1 MNKNNSFRSS
11 NFQLFFVNLS
21 HILNVFIIHLK
32 ITPMLSTLKKYF
44 GYNSFRP
51 MQEDI
56 IRHILSNK
64 DCLVLMPTGGGKS
77 ICYQIP
83 ALMMPGTAIVV
94 SPLISLM
101 KDQVESLRANGIAA
115 AALNSNASE
124 AENHDIA
131 ERANKGEYKLLY
143 VSPEKLMSEI
153 QYGIFSNSHGTA
165 PTGSLKVS
173 MFAIDEA
180 HCISHWGHDFRPEY
194 TQLGWLKELFP
205 NVPVAAFT
213 ATADKITKEDIIQ
226 QLRLDKDETEEVK
239 IFISSFDRPNLSLD
253 VRRGYSAK
261 DKLRFLLSLIARHH
275 NESGIIYCMSRKTTE
290 MVAEKLQE
298 KGIRAKAYHAGLS
311 AKERDDVQEAFI
323 KDEIDVVCA
332 TVAFGMG
339 IDKSNVRFVVHYNLP
354 KSIESYY
361 QEIGRG
367 GRDGLPCETIL
378 FYQVGD
384 LITLRKFA
392 EDSGQQNINNEKLDR
407 MQEYAESQVCRRR
420 ILLNYF
426 GETMDHNCENCDVC
440 KNPPQRFDGTILVQK
455 ALSAIMRT
463 QQQVGFKLLIDIL
476 RGASNQEVYQK
487 GYHLIKTYGCGRD
500 VIFKDWQDYLLQM
513 LHLGYIEIDYKD
525 NSHIKITS
533 QGEDVL
539 YKRKQALLATINRED
554 FTVKGRK
561 QKELQ
566 QLHFEEQ
573 QTEKTEDK
581 TLFENLR
588 QLRLKIAS
596 ERSVPPYV
604 IFSDKTLHQL
614 AIVQPITYI
623 AFGSIS
629 GVGTHKLESLGT
641 IFVKAIREYKGLS
654 TNESEEWNNRNINK
668 DIEIKDSV
676 TTPKA
681 KKSVRDFVT
690 FNGTEYHIGS
700 ELMGCIKWRTT
711 IEYVGKDVYY
721 NLWKENRYPMT
732 RYISEDVQCRDMVV
746 KHFAE
751 IISAVYNVEVSP
763 DYQTVIIPVR
773 TEYDENGK
781 PVHSLDGVSFE
792 EALDKYRE
800 FVEQNGH
807 LPFATSGEYECSL
820 RRWQQEI
827 NHDIRPLTHTQ
838 YKEFEEL
845 MASYADVPRTRV
857 IWEKKKEQEKE
868 NMSYIEQQRLK
879 HSKAYAQWTKEE
891 DQKLIELY
899 SKGETIEELC
909 KIFARNKGA
918 IKSRIKKLSQ

>member
-1 MNKNNSFRSS
+1 
-11 NFQLFFVNLS
+11 
-21 HILNVFIIHLK
+21 
-32 ITPMLSTLKKYF
+32 MLSTLKRYF

-51 MQEDI
+51 LQENI

-131 ERANKGEYKLLY
+131 ERAYRGEYKLLY
-143 VSPEKLMSEI
+143 VSPEKLLSEI
-153 QYGIFSNSHGTA
+153 QYGILSNSCGIA

-180 HCISHWGHDFRPEY
+180 HCISQWGHDFRPEY
-194 TQLGWLKELFP
+194 TQLGRLKELFP

-226 QLRLDKDETEEVK
+226 QLRLDKDETGKVK

-261 DKLRFLLSLIARHH
+261 DKLRFLFSLIARHH

-290 MVAEKLQE
+290 RVAEKLQE
-298 KGIRAKAYHAGLS
+298 NGIRAKAYHAGLS

-323 KDEIDVVCA
+323 NDEIDVVCA

-392 EDSGQQNINNEKLDR
+392 EESGQQDINNEKLDR

-426 GETMDHNCENCDVC
+426 SETMDHDCYNCDVC
-440 KNPPQRFDGTILVQK
+440 KNPPHRFDGTILVQK

-500 VIFKDWQDYLLQM
+500 VQFKDWQDYLLQM

-539 YKRKQALLATINRED
+539 YKRKQAQLAIINRED

-561 QKELQ
+561 QKERQ
-566 QLHFEEQ
+566 QLHFEEL
-573 QTEKTEDK
+573 QTEMAEDK

-588 QLRLKIAS
+588 LLRLKNAS
-596 ERSVPPYV
+596 ERGVPPYV

-654 TNESEEWNNRNINK
+654 TNETEEWNDKNINK

-676 TTPKA
+676 TTPKV

-700 ELMGCIKWRTT
+700 ELMGCIKWHTT
-711 IEYVGKDVYY
+711 IKNVGKDVYY
-721 NLWKENRYPMT
+721 TLWQENRYPMT

-746 KHFAE
+746 KRFAE
-751 IISAVYNVEVSP
+751 IISAVYNVVVSS
-763 DYQTVIIPVR
+763 DYQTVTIPVR
-773 TEYDENGK
+773 TEYDKNGK
-781 PVHSLDGVSFE
+781 PVHSLEGVSFE
-792 EALDKYRE
+792 EALDKFKQ

-845 MASYADVPRTRV
+845 MASYADLPRTRV
-857 IWEKKKEQEKE
+857 LWEKKKEQEKE

-879 HSKAYAQWTKEE
+879 HSKAYVQWTE
-891 DQKLIELY
+891 DEDKKLIELHAIG
-899 SKGETIEELC
+899 KTIEELC
-909 KIFARNKGA
+909 KIFERNEGA

>member
-1 MNKNNSFRSS
+1 
-11 NFQLFFVNLS
+11 
-21 HILNVFIIHLK
+21 
-32 ITPMLSTLKKYF
+32 MLSTLKRYF

-51 MQEDI
+51 LQENI

-131 ERANKGEYKLLY
+131 ERAYRGEYKLLY
-143 VSPEKLMSEI
+143 VSPEKLLSEI
-153 QYGIFSNSHGTA
+153 QHGIFSNSHGTE

-180 HCISHWGHDFRPEY
+180 HCISQWGHDFRPEY
-194 TQLGWLKELFP
+194 TQLGKLKELFP
-205 NVPVAAFT
+205 NVSVAAFT

-226 QLRLDKDETEEVK
+226 QLRLDKDETGEVK

-261 DKLRFLLSLIARHH
+261 EKLRFLLSLIARHH

-298 KGIRAKAYHAGLS
+298 KGIRAKAYHARLS

-323 KDEIDVVCA
+323 NDEIDVVCA

-339 IDKSNVRFVVHYNLP
+339 IDKSNVRFVVHYNRP

-384 LITLRKFA
+384 LIMLRKFA
-392 EDSGQQNINNEKLDR
+392 EESGQQNINNEKLDR

-426 GETMDHNCENCDVC
+426 GETMDHDCDNCDVC
-440 KNPPQRFDGTILVQK
+440 KNPPKRFDGTILVQK

-463 QQQVGFKLLIDIL
+463 KQQVGFKLLIDIL

-500 VIFKDWQDYLLQM
+500 VQFKDWQDYLLQM

-539 YKRKQALLATINRED
+539 YKRKQAQLAIINRED

-561 QKELQ
+561 QKERQ
-566 QLHFEEQ
+566 QLHFEEL
-573 QTEKTEDK
+573 QTEMAEDK

-596 ERSVPPYV
+596 ERGIPPYV

-629 GVGTHKLESLGT
+629 GIGTHKLESLGT

-654 TNESEEWNNRNINK
+654 TKETEEWNDKNINK

-676 TTPKA
+676 TTSKA

-690 FNGTEYHIGS
+690 LNGTEYHIGS

-711 IEYVGKDVYY
+711 IGNVSKDVYY
-721 NLWKENRYPMT
+721 TLWQENRYPMT

-746 KHFAE
+746 KRFAE

-781 PVHSLDGVSFE
+781 PVHSLEGVSFE
-792 EALDKYRE
+792 EALDKFKQ

-845 MASYADVPRTRV
+845 MASYADLPRTRV
-857 IWEKKKEQEKE
+857 LWEKKKEQAFYDALTKPQAVKDFYENDQLVTMAKE
-868 NMSYIEQQRLK
+868 LTEALRSSKTIDWRQKESARAKMRSMVKRLLKKYKYPPEEQEAALETVIRQC
-879 HSKAYAQWTKEE
+879 
-891 DQKLIELY
+891 ELY
-899 SKGETIEELC
+899 ADSDD
-909 KIFARNKGA
+909 N
-918 IKSRIKKLSQ
+918 

>member
-1 MNKNNSFRSS
+1 
-11 NFQLFFVNLS
+11 
-21 HILNVFIIHLK
+21 
-32 ITPMLSTLKKYF
+32 MLSTLKRYF

-51 MQEDI
+51 LQENI

-131 ERANKGEYKLLY
+131 ERAYRGEYKLLY
-143 VSPEKLMSEI
+143 VSPEKLLSEI
-153 QYGIFSNSHGTA
+153 QYGILSNSCGTA
-165 PTGSLKVS
+165 PAGSLKVS

-180 HCISHWGHDFRPEY
+180 HCISQWGHDFRPEY
-194 TQLGWLKELFP
+194 TQLGRLKELFP

-226 QLRLDKDETEEVK
+226 QLRLDKDETGKVK

-261 DKLRFLLSLIARHH
+261 DKLRFLFSLIARHH

-290 MVAEKLQE
+290 RVAEKLQE
-298 KGIRAKAYHAGLS
+298 NGIRAKAYHAGLS

-323 KDEIDVVCA
+323 NDEIDVVCA

-392 EDSGQQNINNEKLDR
+392 EESGQQDINNEKLDR

-426 GETMDHNCENCDVC
+426 SETMDHDCYNCDVC
-440 KNPPQRFDGTILVQK
+440 KNPPHRFDGTILVQK

-500 VIFKDWQDYLLQM
+500 VQFKDWQDYLLQM

-539 YKRKQALLATINRED
+539 YKRKQAQLAIINRED

-561 QKELQ
+561 QKERQ
-566 QLHFEEQ
+566 QLHFEEL
-573 QTEKTEDK
+573 QTEMAEDK

-588 QLRLKIAS
+588 LLRLKIAS
-596 ERSVPPYV
+596 ERGVPPYV
-604 IFSDKTLHQL
+604 VFSDKTLHQL

-654 TNESEEWNNRNINK
+654 TNETEEWNDKNINK

-676 TTPKA
+676 TTPKV

-700 ELMGCIKWRTT
+700 ELMGCIKWHTT
-711 IEYVGKDVYY
+711 IKNVGKDVYY
-721 NLWKENRYPMT
+721 TLWQENRYPMT

-746 KHFAE
+746 KRFAE
-751 IISAVYNVEVSP
+751 IISAVYNVVVSS
-763 DYQTVIIPVR
+763 DYQTVTIPVR

-781 PVHSLDGVSFE
+781 PVHSLEGASFE
-792 EALDKYRE
+792 EALDKFKQ

-845 MASYADVPRTRV
+845 MASYADMPGTRV
-857 IWEKKKEQEKE
+857 LWEKKKEQEKE

-879 HSKAYAQWTKEE
+879 HSKAYVQWTE
-891 DQKLIELY
+891 DEDKKLIELHAIG
-899 SKGETIEELC
+899 KTIEELC
-909 KIFARNKGA
+909 KIFERNEGA

>member
-1 MNKNNSFRSS
+1 
-11 NFQLFFVNLS
+11 
-21 HILNVFIIHLK
+21 
-32 ITPMLSTLKKYF
+32 MLSTLKRYF
-44 GYNSFRP
+44 GYDSFRP
-51 MQEDI
+51 LQENI
-56 IRHILSNK
+56 IRHIISNK

-131 ERANKGEYKLLY
+131 ERAYRGEYKLLY
-143 VSPEKLMSEI
+143 VSPEKLLSEI
-153 QYGIFSNSHGTA
+153 QYGILSNSCGTA

-180 HCISHWGHDFRPEY
+180 HCISQWGHDFRPEY
-194 TQLGWLKELFP
+194 TQLGKLKELFP

-213 ATADKITKEDIIQ
+213 ATADKITKDDIIQ
-226 QLRLDKDETEEVK
+226 QLRLDKDETGEVK

-275 NESGIIYCMSRKTTE
+275 NESGIIYCMSRKASE

-323 KDEIDVVCA
+323 NDEIDVVCA

-367 GRDGLPCETIL
+367 GRDGLPCDTIL

-384 LITLRKFA
+384 LIMLRKFA
-392 EDSGQQNINNEKLDR
+392 EESGQQNINNEKLDR

-426 GETMDHNCENCDVC
+426 GETMDHDCDNCDVC
-440 KNPPQRFDGTILVQK
+440 KNPPRRFNGTILVQK

-463 QQQVGFKLLIDIL
+463 KQQVGFKLLIDIL

-533 QGEDVL
+533 QGEEVL
-539 YKRKQALLATINRED
+539 YKRKQAQLAIINRED

-561 QKELQ
+561 QKERQ
-566 QLHFEEQ
+566 QLQFEEQ
-573 QTEKTEDK
+573 QTEMAEDK

-588 QLRLKIAS
+588 QLCLKIAS
-596 ERSVPPYV
+596 ERGIPPCV

-629 GVGTHKLESLGT
+629 GIGTHKLESLGT

-654 TNESEEWNNRNINK
+654 TNETEEWNDKNINK

-676 TTPKA
+676 TTSKA

-690 FNGTEYHIGS
+690 LSGTEYHIGS

-711 IEYVGKDVYY
+711 IGNVSKDVYY
-721 NLWKENRYPMT
+721 TLWQENRYPMT

-746 KHFAE
+746 KRFAE

-781 PVHSLDGVSFE
+781 PVHSLEGVSFE
-792 EALDKYRE
+792 EAFNKFKQ

-845 MASYADVPRTRV
+845 MASYADLPRTRV
-857 IWEKKKEQEKE
+857 LWEKKKEQEKE

-879 HSKAYAQWTKEE
+879 HSKAYVQWTE
-891 DQKLIELY
+891 DEDKKLIELHAIG
-899 SKGETIEELC
+899 KTIEELC
-909 KIFARNKGA
+909 KIFERNEGA

>member
-1 MNKNNSFRSS
+1 
-11 NFQLFFVNLS
+11 
-21 HILNVFIIHLK
+21 
-32 ITPMLSTLKKYF
+32 MLSTLKRYF

-51 MQEDI
+51 LQENI

-131 ERANKGEYKLLY
+131 ERAYRGEYKLLY
-143 VSPEKLMSEI
+143 VSPEKLLSEI
-153 QYGIFSNSHGTA
+153 QYGILSNSCGIA

-180 HCISHWGHDFRPEY
+180 HCISQWGHDFRPEY
-194 TQLGWLKELFP
+194 TQLGRLKELFP

-226 QLRLDKDETEEVK
+226 QLRLDKDETGKVK

-261 DKLRFLLSLIARHH
+261 DKLRFLFSLIARHH

-290 MVAEKLQE
+290 RVAEKLQE
-298 KGIRAKAYHAGLS
+298 NGIRAKAYHAGLS

-323 KDEIDVVCA
+323 NDEIDVVCA

-392 EDSGQQNINNEKLDR
+392 EESGQQDINNEKLDR

-426 GETMDHNCENCDVC
+426 SETMDHDCYNCDVC
-440 KNPPQRFDGTILVQK
+440 KNPPHRFDGTILVQK

-500 VIFKDWQDYLLQM
+500 VQFKDWQDYLLQM

-539 YKRKQALLATINRED
+539 YKRKQAQLAIINRED

-561 QKELQ
+561 QKERQ
-566 QLHFEEQ
+566 QLHFEELL
-573 QTEKTEDK
+573 TEMAEDK

-588 QLRLKIAS
+588 LLRLKIAS
-596 ERSVPPYV
+596 ERGVPPYV

-654 TNESEEWNNRNINK
+654 TNETEEWNDKNINK

-676 TTPKA
+676 TTPKV

-700 ELMGCIKWRTT
+700 ELMGCIKWHTT
-711 IEYVGKDVYY
+711 IKNVGKDVYY
-721 NLWKENRYPMT
+721 TLWQENRYPMT

-746 KHFAE
+746 KRFAE
-751 IISAVYNVEVSP
+751 IISAVYNVVVSS
-763 DYQTVIIPVR
+763 DYQTVTIPVR

-781 PVHSLDGVSFE
+781 PVHSLEGVSFE
-792 EALDKYRE
+792 EALDKFKQ

-845 MASYADVPRTRV
+845 MASYADLPRTRV
-857 IWEKKKEQEKE
+857 LWEKKKEQEKE

-879 HSKAYAQWTKEE
+879 HSKAYVQWTE
-891 DQKLIELY
+891 DEDKKLIELHAIG
-899 SKGETIEELC
+899 KTIEELC
-909 KIFARNKGA
+909 KIFERNEGA

>member
-1 MNKNNSFRSS
+1 MQS
-11 NFQLFFVNLS
+11 
-21 HILNVFIIHLK
+21 ILK
-32 ITPMLSTLKKYF
+32 RYF

-51 MQEDI
+51 LQENI

-83 ALMMPGTAIVV
+83 ALMMPGTAIVI

-131 ERANKGEYKLLY
+131 ERAYRGEYKLLY
-143 VSPEKLMSEI
+143 VSPEKLLSEI
-153 QYGIFSNSHGTA
+153 QCGILSNSHGTA
-165 PTGSLKVS
+165 PAGSLNVS

-180 HCISHWGHDFRPEY
+180 HCISQWGHDFRPEY
-194 TQLGWLKELFP
+194 TQLGRLKDLFP

-226 QLRLDKDETEEVK
+226 QLRLDKDETGEVK

-323 KDEIDVVCA
+323 NDGIDVVCA

-426 GETMDHNCENCDVC
+426 GETMDHDCDNCDVC
-440 KNPPQRFDGTILVQK
+440 KNPPRRFDGTILVQK

-463 QQQVGFKLLIDIL
+463 KQQVGFKLLIDIL

-539 YKRKQALLATINRED
+539 YKRKQAQLAFINRED

-561 QKELQ
+561 QKERQ
-566 QLHFEEQ
+566 QLYFEEQ
-573 QTEKTEDK
+573 QTGMTEDK

-588 QLRLKIAS
+588 QLRLKIAT
-596 ERSVPPYV
+596 ERGVPPYV
-604 IFSDKTLHQL
+604 IFSDKSLRQL

-641 IFVKAIREYKGLS
+641 MFVKAIREYKGLS
-654 TNESEEWNNRNINK
+654 TNESEEWNDTNIKK
-668 DIEIKDSV
+668 DIEIKEPV

-700 ELMGCIKWRTT
+700 ELMECIKWRTT
-711 IEYVGKDVYY
+711 IENVGKDVYY
-721 NLWKENRYPMT
+721 TLWQENRYPMT
-732 RYISEDVQCRDMVV
+732 RYISEDVQCRDLVV
-746 KHFAE
+746 RRFAE
-751 IISAVYNVEVSP
+751 IISAVYNVVVSP

-792 EALDKYRE
+792 EALDKFRQ

-807 LPFATSGEYECSL
+807 LPFAASGEYECSL

-827 NHDIRPLTHTQ
+827 NLDIRPLTHTQ

-845 MASYADVPRTRV
+845 MVSYSDLPKTRV
-857 IWEKKKEQEKE
+857 LWEKKKEQE

-879 HSKAYAQWTKEE
+879 HSKAYVQWTE
-891 DQKLIELY
+891 DEDKKLIELHAIG
-899 SKGETIEELC
+899 KTIEELC
-909 KIFARNKGA
+909 KIFERNEGA
-918 IKSRIKKLSQ
+918 IRSRIKKLSQ

>member
-1 MNKNNSFRSS
+1 
-11 NFQLFFVNLS
+11 
-21 HILNVFIIHLK
+21 
-32 ITPMLSTLKKYF
+32 MLSTLKRYF

-51 MQEDI
+51 LQENI

-64 DCLVLMPTGGGKS
+64 DSLVLMPTGGGKS

-131 ERANKGEYKLLY
+131 ERAYRGEYKLLY
-143 VSPEKLMSEI
+143 VSPEKLLSEI
-153 QYGIFSNSHGTA
+153 QYGILSNSCGTA
-165 PTGSLKVS
+165 PAGSLKVS

-180 HCISHWGHDFRPEY
+180 HCISQWGHDFRPEY
-194 TQLGWLKELFP
+194 TQLGRLKELFP

-226 QLRLDKDETEEVK
+226 QLRLDKDETGKVK
-239 IFISSFDRPNLSLD
+239 IFISSFDCPNLSLD

-261 DKLRFLLSLIARHH
+261 DKLRFLFSLIARHH

-290 MVAEKLQE
+290 RVAEKLQE
-298 KGIRAKAYHAGLS
+298 NGIRAKAYHAGLS

-323 KDEIDVVCA
+323 NDEIDVVCA

-392 EDSGQQNINNEKLDR
+392 EESGQQDINNEKLDR

-426 GETMDHNCENCDVC
+426 SETMDHDCYNCDVC
-440 KNPPQRFDGTILVQK
+440 KNPPHRFDGTILVQK

-500 VIFKDWQDYLLQM
+500 VQFKDWQDYLLQM

-539 YKRKQALLATINRED
+539 YKRKQAQLAIINRED

-561 QKELQ
+561 QKERQ
-566 QLHFEEQ
+566 QLHFEEL
-573 QTEKTEDK
+573 QTEMAEDK

-588 QLRLKIAS
+588 LLRLKIAS
-596 ERSVPPYV
+596 ERGVPPYV
-604 IFSDKTLHQL
+604 VFSDKTLHQL

-654 TNESEEWNNRNINK
+654 TNETEEWNDKNINK

-676 TTPKA
+676 TTPKV

-700 ELMGCIKWRTT
+700 ELMGCIKWHTT
-711 IEYVGKDVYY
+711 IKNVGKDVYY
-721 NLWKENRYPMT
+721 TLWQENRYPMT

-746 KHFAE
+746 KRFAE
-751 IISAVYNVEVSP
+751 IISAVYNVVVSS
-763 DYQTVIIPVR
+763 DYQTVTIPVR

-781 PVHSLDGVSFE
+781 PVHSLEGASFE
-792 EALDKYRE
+792 EALDKFKQ

-845 MASYADVPRTRV
+845 MASYADMPRTRV
-857 IWEKKKEQEKE
+857 LWEKKKEQEKE

-879 HSKAYAQWTKEE
+879 HSKAYVQWTE
-891 DQKLIELY
+891 DEDKKLIELHAIG
-899 SKGETIEELC
+899 KTIEELC
-909 KIFARNKGA
+909 KIFERNEGA

>member
-1 MNKNNSFRSS
+1 
-11 NFQLFFVNLS
+11 
-21 HILNVFIIHLK
+21 
-32 ITPMLSTLKKYF
+32 MLSILKRYF

-51 MQEDI
+51 LQENI

-83 ALMMPGTAIVV
+83 ALMMPGTAVV
-94 SPLISLM
+94 ISPLISLM

-131 ERANKGEYKLLY
+131 ERAYRGEYKLLY
-143 VSPEKLMSEI
+143 VSPEKLLSEI
-153 QYGIFSNSHGTA
+153 QYGIFSNSCGTE
-165 PTGSLKVS
+165 PGSSLKVS

-180 HCISHWGHDFRPEY
+180 HCISQWGHDFRPEY
-194 TQLGWLKELFP
+194 TQLGRLKDLFP

-226 QLRLDKDETEEVK
+226 QLRLDKDETGEVK

-332 TVAFGMG
+332 TIAFGMG

-426 GETMDHNCENCDVC
+426 GETMDHDCNNCDVC
-440 KNPPQRFDGTILVQK
+440 NNPPQRFDGTILVQK

-533 QGEDVL
+533 QGEEVL

-573 QTEKTEDK
+573 QTEKTEAK

-711 IEYVGKDVYY
+711 IENVGKDVYY
-721 NLWKENRYPMT
+721 TLWQENRYPMT
-732 RYISEDVQCRDMVV
+732 RYISEGVQCRDMVV
-746 KHFAE
+746 KRFAE

-792 EALDKYRE
+792 EALDKFRQ

-807 LPFATSGEYECSL
+807 LPFASSGEYECSL

-827 NHDIRPLTHTQ
+827 NLDIRPLTHTQ
-838 YKEFEEL
+838 YKAYEEL
-845 MASYADVPRTRV
+845 MSSYANLSKTRV
-857 IWEKKKEQEKE
+857 LWEKKKEQE

-879 HSKAYAQWTKEE
+879 HSKAYVQWTE
-891 DQKLIELY
+891 DEDKKLIELHAMG
-899 SKGETIEELC
+899 KTIEELC
-909 KIFARNKGA
+909 KIFERNEGS
-918 IKSRIKKLSQ
+918 IKSRIKKISQ

>member
-1 MNKNNSFRSS
+1 
-11 NFQLFFVNLS
+11 
-21 HILNVFIIHLK
+21 
-32 ITPMLSTLKKYF
+32 MLSILKRYF

-51 MQEDI
+51 LQENI

-83 ALMMPGTAIVV
+83 ALMMPGTAVV
-94 SPLISLM
+94 ISPLISLM

-131 ERANKGEYKLLY
+131 ERAYRGEYKLLY
-143 VSPEKLMSEI
+143 VSPEKLLSEI
-153 QYGIFSNSHGTA
+153 QYGIFSNSCGTE
-165 PTGSLKVS
+165 PGSSLKVS

-180 HCISHWGHDFRPEY
+180 HCISQWGHDFRPEY
-194 TQLGWLKELFP
+194 TQLGRLKDLFP

-226 QLRLDKDETEEVK
+226 QLRLDKDETGEVK

-311 AKERDDVQEAFI
+311 ANERDDVQEAFI
-323 KDEIDVVCA
+323 NDEINVVCA

-426 GETMDHNCENCDVC
+426 GETMDHDCNNCDVC
-440 KNPPQRFDGTILVQK
+440 NNPPQRFDGTILVQK

-533 QGEDVL
+533 QGEEVL

-573 QTEKTEDK
+573 QTEKTEAK

-711 IEYVGKDVYY
+711 IENVGKDVYY
-721 NLWKENRYPMT
+721 TLWQENRYPMT
-732 RYISEDVQCRDMVV
+732 RYISEGVQCRDMVV
-746 KHFAE
+746 KRFAE

-792 EALDKYRE
+792 EALDKFRQ

-807 LPFATSGEYECSL
+807 LPFASSGEYECSL

-827 NHDIRPLTHTQ
+827 NLDIRPLTHTQ
-838 YKEFEEL
+838 YKAYEEL
-845 MASYADVPRTRV
+845 MSSYANLSKTRV
-857 IWEKKKEQEKE
+857 LWEKKKEQE

-879 HSKAYAQWTKEE
+879 HSKAYVQWTE
-891 DQKLIELY
+891 DEDKKLIELHAMG
-899 SKGETIEELC
+899 KTIEELC
-909 KIFARNKGA
+909 KIFERNEGS
-918 IKSRIKKLSQ
+918 IKSRIKKISQ

>member
-1 MNKNNSFRSS
+1 
-11 NFQLFFVNLS
+11 
-21 HILNVFIIHLK
+21 
-32 ITPMLSTLKKYF
+32 MLSTLKRYF

-51 MQEDI
+51 LQENI

-64 DCLVLMPTGGGKS
+64 DSLVLMPTGGGKS

-131 ERANKGEYKLLY
+131 ERAYRGEYKLLY
-143 VSPEKLMSEI
+143 VSPEKLLSEI
-153 QYGIFSNSHGTA
+153 QYGILSNSCGTA
-165 PTGSLKVS
+165 PAGSLKVS

-180 HCISHWGHDFRPEY
+180 HCISQWGHDFRPEY
-194 TQLGWLKELFP
+194 TQLGRLKELFP

-226 QLRLDKDETEEVK
+226 QLRLDKDETGKVK

-261 DKLRFLLSLIARHH
+261 DKLRFLFSLIARHH

-290 MVAEKLQE
+290 RVAEKLQE
-298 KGIRAKAYHAGLS
+298 NGIRAKAYHAGLS

-323 KDEIDVVCA
+323 NDEIDVVCA

-392 EDSGQQNINNEKLDR
+392 EESGQQDINNEKLDR
-407 MQEYAESQVCRRR
+407 MQDYAESQVCRRR

-426 GETMDHNCENCDVC
+426 SETMDHDCYNCDVC
-440 KNPPQRFDGTILVQK
+440 KNPPHRFDGTILVQK

-500 VIFKDWQDYLLQM
+500 VQFKDWQDYLLQM

-539 YKRKQALLATINRED
+539 YKRKQAQLAIINRED

-561 QKELQ
+561 QKERQ
-566 QLHFEEQ
+566 QLHFEEL
-573 QTEKTEDK
+573 QTEMAEDK

-588 QLRLKIAS
+588 LLRLKIAS
-596 ERSVPPYV
+596 ERGVPPYV
-604 IFSDKTLHQL
+604 VFSDKTLHQL

-654 TNESEEWNNRNINK
+654 TNETEEWNDKNINK

-676 TTPKA
+676 TTPKV

-700 ELMGCIKWRTT
+700 ELMGCIKWHTT
-711 IEYVGKDVYY
+711 IKNVGKDVYY
-721 NLWKENRYPMT
+721 TLWQENRYPMT

-746 KHFAE
+746 KRFAE
-751 IISAVYNVEVSP
+751 IISAVYNVVVSS
-763 DYQTVIIPVR
+763 DYQTVTIPVR

-781 PVHSLDGVSFE
+781 PVHSLEGASFE
-792 EALDKYRE
+792 EALDKFKQ

-845 MASYADVPRTRV
+845 MASYADMPRTRV
-857 IWEKKKEQEKE
+857 LWEKKKEQEKE

-879 HSKAYAQWTKEE
+879 HSKAYVQWTE
-891 DQKLIELY
+891 DEDKKLIELHAIG
-899 SKGETIEELC
+899 KTIEELC
-909 KIFARNKGA
+909 KIFERNEGA

>member
-1 MNKNNSFRSS
+1 
-11 NFQLFFVNLS
+11 
-21 HILNVFIIHLK
+21 
-32 ITPMLSTLKKYF
+32 MLSTLKRYF

-51 MQEDI
+51 LQENI

-101 KDQVESLRANGIAA
+101 KDQVESLRANGISA

-124 AENHDIA
+124 DENHDIA
-131 ERANKGEYKLLY
+131 ERAYRGEYKLLY
-143 VSPEKLMSEI
+143 VSPEKLLSEI
-153 QYGIFSNSHGTA
+153 QHGIFSNSHGTE

-180 HCISHWGHDFRPEY
+180 HCISQWGHDFRPEY
-194 TQLGWLKELFP
+194 TQLGKLKELFP

-226 QLRLDKDETEEVK
+226 QLRLDKDETGEVK

-253 VRRGYSAK
+253 IRRGYSTK

-323 KDEIDVVCA
+323 NDEIDVVCA

-367 GRDGLPCETIL
+367 GRDGLPCETVL

-384 LITLRKFA
+384 LIMLRKFA
-392 EDSGQQNINNEKLDR
+392 EESGQQNINNEKLDR

-426 GETMDHNCENCDVC
+426 GETMDHDCDNCDIC
-440 KNPPQRFDGTILVQK
+440 KNPPRRFNGTTLVQK

-463 QQQVGFKLLIDIL
+463 KQQVGFKLLIDIL

-533 QGEDVL
+533 QGEEVL
-539 YKRKQALLATINRED
+539 YKRKQALLAIINRED

-561 QKELQ
+561 QKKERQ

-573 QTEKTEDK
+573 QTGMTEDK
-581 TLFENLR
+581 NLFENLR
-588 QLRLKIAS
+588 QLRLKIAT
-596 ERSVPPYV
+596 ERGVPPYV

-641 IFVKAIREYKGLS
+641 MFVKAIREYKELS
-654 TNESEEWNNRNINK
+654 TNESEEWNDTNIKK
-668 DIEIKDSV
+668 DIEIKEPV

-681 KKSVRDFVT
+681 KRSVRDFVT

-711 IEYVGKDVYY
+711 IENVGKDVYY
-721 NLWKENRYPMT
+721 TLWQENRYPMT
-732 RYISEDVQCRDMVV
+732 RYISEGVQCRDIVL
-746 KHFAE
+746 KRFAE
-751 IISAVYNVEVSP
+751 IISAVYNVVVSP

-792 EALDKYRE
+792 EALDKFRQ

-838 YKEFEEL
+838 YKEFEE
-845 MASYADVPRTRV
+845 
-857 IWEKKKEQEKE
+857 
-868 NMSYIEQQRLK
+868 
-879 HSKAYAQWTKEE
+879 EE
-891 DQKLIELY
+891 VLL
-899 SKGETIEELC
+899 TIEGVSSTSFTILEDDISQLTYVLKT
-909 KIFARNKGA
+909 KIQTIQFPT
-918 IKSRIKKLSQ
+918 IIL

>member
-1 MNKNNSFRSS
+1 
-11 NFQLFFVNLS
+11 
-21 HILNVFIIHLK
+21 
-32 ITPMLSTLKKYF
+32 MLSTLKRYF

-51 MQEDI
+51 LQENI

-131 ERANKGEYKLLY
+131 ERAYRGEYKLLY
-143 VSPEKLMSEI
+143 VSPEKLLSEI
-153 QYGIFSNSHGTA
+153 QYGILSNSCGIA

-180 HCISHWGHDFRPEY
+180 HCISQWGHDFRPEY
-194 TQLGWLKELFP
+194 TQLGRLKELFP

-226 QLRLDKDETEEVK
+226 QLRLDKDETGKVK

-261 DKLRFLLSLIARHH
+261 DKLRFLFSLIARHH

-290 MVAEKLQE
+290 RVAEKLQE
-298 KGIRAKAYHAGLS
+298 NGIRAKAYHAGLS

-323 KDEIDVVCA
+323 NDEIDVVCA

-392 EDSGQQNINNEKLDR
+392 EESGQQDINNEKLDR

-426 GETMDHNCENCDVC
+426 SETMDHDCYNCDVC
-440 KNPPQRFDGTILVQK
+440 KNPPHRFDGTILVQK

-500 VIFKDWQDYLLQM
+500 VQFKDWQDYLLQM

-539 YKRKQALLATINRED
+539 YKRKQAQLAIINRED

-561 QKELQ
+561 QKERQ
-566 QLHFEEQ
+566 QLHFEEL
-573 QTEKTEDK
+573 QTEMAEDK

-588 QLRLKIAS
+588 LLRLKIAS
-596 ERSVPPYV
+596 ERCVPPYV
-604 IFSDKTLHQL
+604 VFSDKTLHQL

-654 TNESEEWNNRNINK
+654 TNETEEWNDKNINK

-676 TTPKA
+676 TTPKV

-700 ELMGCIKWRTT
+700 ELMGCIKWHTT
-711 IEYVGKDVYY
+711 IKNVGKDVYY
-721 NLWKENRYPMT
+721 TLWQENRYPMT

-746 KHFAE
+746 KRFAE
-751 IISAVYNVEVSP
+751 IISAVYNVVVSS
-763 DYQTVIIPVR
+763 DYQTVTIPVR

-781 PVHSLDGVSFE
+781 PVHSLEGVSFE
-792 EALDKYRE
+792 EALDKFKQ

-845 MASYADVPRTRV
+845 MASYADLPRTRV
-857 IWEKKKEQEKE
+857 LWEKKKEQEKE

-879 HSKAYAQWTKEE
+879 HSKAYVQWTE
-891 DQKLIELY
+891 DEDKKLIELHAIG
-899 SKGETIEELC
+899 KTIEELC
-909 KIFARNKGA
+909 KIFERNEGA

>member
-1 MNKNNSFRSS
+1 
-11 NFQLFFVNLS
+11 
-21 HILNVFIIHLK
+21 
-32 ITPMLSTLKKYF
+32 MLSTLKRYF

-51 MQEDI
+51 LQENI
-56 IRHILSNK
+56 IHHILSNK

-131 ERANKGEYKLLY
+131 ERAYRGEYKLLY
-143 VSPEKLMSEI
+143 VSPEKLLSEI
-153 QYGIFSNSHGTA
+153 QHGIFSNSHGTE

-180 HCISHWGHDFRPEY
+180 HCISQWGHDFRPEY
-194 TQLGWLKELFP
+194 TQLGRLKELFP

-226 QLRLDKDETEEVK
+226 QLRLDKDETGEVN

-298 KGIRAKAYHAGLS
+298 KGIRAKANHAGLS

-323 KDEIDVVCA
+323 NDGIEVVCA

-392 EDSGQQNINNEKLDR
+392 EESGQQNINNEKLDR

-426 GETMDHNCENCDVC
+426 GETMDHDCDNCDVC
-440 KNPPQRFDGTILVQK
+440 KNPPRRFNGTILVQK

-463 QQQVGFKLLIDIL
+463 KQQVGFKLLIDIL

-533 QGEDVL
+533 QGEEVL
-539 YKRKQALLATINRED
+539 YKRKQTLLAIINRED

-561 QKELQ
+561 QKERQ
-566 QLHFEEQ
+566 QSQFEEQ
-573 QTEKTEDK
+573 QTEMAEDK

-596 ERSVPPYV
+596 ERSIPPYV

-629 GVGTHKLESLGT
+629 GIGTHKLESLGT

-654 TNESEEWNNRNINK
+654 TNETEEWNDKNINK

-681 KKSVRDFVT
+681 KKAVRDFVT

-711 IEYVGKDVYY
+711 IGNVSKDVYY
-721 NLWKENRYPMT
+721 TLWQENSYPMT

-746 KHFAE
+746 KRFAE

-781 PVHSLDGVSFE
+781 PVHSLEGVSFE
-792 EALDKYRE
+792 EALDKFKQ

-845 MASYADVPRTRV
+845 MASYADLPRTRV
-857 IWEKKKEQEKE
+857 LWEKKKEQE
-868 NMSYIEQQRLK
+868 NTLNTEQQDLIY
-879 HSKAYAQWTKEE
+879 SKAYAQWTKEE

-918 IKSRIKKLSQ
+918 IKSRIKKISQ

>member
-1 MNKNNSFRSS
+1 
-11 NFQLFFVNLS
+11 
-21 HILNVFIIHLK
+21 
-32 ITPMLSTLKKYF
+32 MLSTLKRYF

-51 MQEDI
+51 LQENI

-131 ERANKGEYKLLY
+131 ERAYRGEYKLLY
-143 VSPEKLMSEI
+143 VSPEKLLSEI
-153 QYGIFSNSHGTA
+153 QYGILSNSCGIA

-180 HCISHWGHDFRPEY
+180 HCISQWGHDFRPEY
-194 TQLGWLKELFP
+194 TQLGRLKELFP

-226 QLRLDKDETEEVK
+226 QLRLDKDETGKVK

-261 DKLRFLLSLIARHH
+261 DKLRFLFSLIARHH

-290 MVAEKLQE
+290 RVAEKLQE
-298 KGIRAKAYHAGLS
+298 NGIRAKAYHAGLS

-323 KDEIDVVCA
+323 NDEIDVVCA

-392 EDSGQQNINNEKLDR
+392 EESGQQDINNEKLDR

-426 GETMDHNCENCDVC
+426 SETMDHDCYNCDVC
-440 KNPPQRFDGTILVQK
+440 KNPPHRFDGTILVQK

-500 VIFKDWQDYLLQM
+500 VQFKDWQDYLLQM

-533 QGEDVL
+533 QGEEVL
-539 YKRKQALLATINRED
+539 YKRKQAQLAIINRED

-561 QKELQ
+561 QKERQ
-566 QLHFEEQ
+566 QSQFEEQ
-573 QTEKTEDK
+573 QTEMAEDK

-629 GVGTHKLESLGT
+629 GIGTHKLESLGT

-654 TNESEEWNNRNINK
+654 TNETEEWNDKNINK

-681 KKSVRDFVT
+681 KKSVRDFVI

-700 ELMGCIKWRTT
+700 ELMGCIKWHTT
-711 IEYVGKDVYY
+711 IKNVGKDVYY
-721 NLWKENRYPMT
+721 TLWQENRYPMT

-746 KHFAE
+746 KRFAE
-751 IISAVYNVEVSP
+751 IISAVYNVVVSS
-763 DYQTVIIPVR
+763 DYQTVTIPVR
-773 TEYDENGK
+773 TEYDKNGK
-781 PVHSLDGVSFE
+781 PVHSLEGVSFE
-792 EALDKYRE
+792 EALDKFKQ

-845 MASYADVPRTRV
+845 MASYADLPRTRV
-857 IWEKKKEQEKE
+857 LWEKKKEQEKE

-879 HSKAYAQWTKEE
+879 HSKAYVQWTE
-891 DQKLIELY
+891 DEDKKLIELHAIG
-899 SKGETIEELC
+899 KTIEELC
-909 KIFARNKGA
+909 KIFERNEGA

>member
-1 MNKNNSFRSS
+1 
-11 NFQLFFVNLS
+11 
-21 HILNVFIIHLK
+21 
-32 ITPMLSTLKKYF
+32 MLSTLKRYF

-51 MQEDI
+51 LQENI

-83 ALMMPGTAIVV
+83 ALIMPGTAIVV

-115 AALNSNASE
+115 ATLNSNASE

-131 ERANKGEYKLLY
+131 ERAYRGEYKLLY
-143 VSPEKLMSEI
+143 VSPEKLLSEI
-153 QYGIFSNSHGTA
+153 QYGILSNSCGTA

-180 HCISHWGHDFRPEY
+180 HCISQWGHDFRPEY
-194 TQLGWLKELFP
+194 TQLGRLKELFP

-226 QLRLDKDETEEVK
+226 QLRLDKDETGEVK

-261 DKLRFLLSLIARHH
+261 DKLRFLFSLIARHH

-290 MVAEKLQE
+290 RVAEKLQE
-298 KGIRAKAYHAGLS
+298 NGIRAKAYHAGLS

-323 KDEIDVVCA
+323 NDEIDVVCA

-392 EDSGQQNINNEKLDR
+392 EESGQQDINNEKLDR

-426 GETMDHNCENCDVC
+426 SETMDHDCYNCDVC
-440 KNPPQRFDGTILVQK
+440 KNPPHRFDGTILVQK

-500 VIFKDWQDYLLQM
+500 VQFKDWQDYLLQM

-539 YKRKQALLATINRED
+539 YKRKQAQLAIINRED

-561 QKELQ
+561 QKERQ
-566 QLHFEEQ
+566 QLHFEEL
-573 QTEKTEDK
+573 QTEMAEDK

-588 QLRLKIAS
+588 LLRLKIAS
-596 ERSVPPYV
+596 ERGVPPYV

-654 TNESEEWNNRNINK
+654 TNETEEWNDKNINK
-668 DIEIKDSV
+668 DIEIKDPV

-690 FNGTEYHIGS
+690 LNGTEYHIGS

-711 IEYVGKDVYY
+711 IKNVGNDVYY
-721 NLWKENRYPMT
+721 TLWQENRYPMT

-746 KHFAE
+746 KRFAE
-751 IISAVYNVEVSP
+751 IISAVYNVVVSS
-763 DYQTVIIPVR
+763 DYQTVTIPVR

-781 PVHSLDGVSFE
+781 PVHSLEGVSFE
-792 EALDKYRE
+792 EALDKFKQ

-845 MASYADVPRTRV
+845 MASYADLPRTRV
-857 IWEKKKEQEKE
+857 LWEKKKEQEKE

-879 HSKAYAQWTKEE
+879 HSKAYVQWTEEE
-891 DQKLIELY
+891 DKKLIELHAIG
-899 SKGETIEELC
+899 KTIEELC
-909 KIFARNKGA
+909 KIFERNEGA

>member
-1 MNKNNSFRSS
+1 
-11 NFQLFFVNLS
+11 
-21 HILNVFIIHLK
+21 
-32 ITPMLSTLKKYF
+32 MLSTLKRYF

-51 MQEDI
+51 LQENI

-131 ERANKGEYKLLY
+131 ERAYRGEYKLLY
-143 VSPEKLMSEI
+143 VSPEKLLSEI
-153 QYGIFSNSHGTA
+153 QYGILSNSCGIA

-180 HCISHWGHDFRPEY
+180 HCISQWGHDFRPEY
-194 TQLGWLKELFP
+194 TQLGRLKELFP

-226 QLRLDKDETEEVK
+226 QLRLDKDETGKVK

-261 DKLRFLLSLIARHH
+261 DKLRFLFSLIARHH

-290 MVAEKLQE
+290 RVAEKLQE
-298 KGIRAKAYHAGLS
+298 NGIRAKAYHAVLS

-323 KDEIDVVCA
+323 NDEIDVVCA

-392 EDSGQQNINNEKLDR
+392 EESGQQDINNEKLDR

-426 GETMDHNCENCDVC
+426 SETMDHDCYNCDVC
-440 KNPPQRFDGTILVQK
+440 KNPPHRFDGTILVQK

-500 VIFKDWQDYLLQM
+500 VQFKDWQDYLLQM

-539 YKRKQALLATINRED
+539 YKRKQAQLAIINRED

-561 QKELQ
+561 QKERQ
-566 QLHFEEQ
+566 QLHFEEL
-573 QTEKTEDK
+573 QTEMAEDK

-588 QLRLKIAS
+588 LLRLKNAS
-596 ERSVPPYV
+596 ERGVPPYV

-654 TNESEEWNNRNINK
+654 TNETEEWNDKNINK

-676 TTPKA
+676 TTPKV

-690 FNGTEYHIGS
+690 FNGTEYHIES
-700 ELMGCIKWRTT
+700 ELMGCIKWHTT
-711 IEYVGKDVYY
+711 IKNVGKDVYY
-721 NLWKENRYPMT
+721 TLWQENRYPMT

-746 KHFAE
+746 KRFAE
-751 IISAVYNVEVSP
+751 IISAVYNVVVSS
-763 DYQTVIIPVR
+763 DYQTVTIPVR
-773 TEYDENGK
+773 TEYDKNGK
-781 PVHSLDGVSFE
+781 PVHSLEGVSFE
-792 EALDKYRE
+792 EALDKFKQ

-845 MASYADVPRTRV
+845 MASYADLPRTRV
-857 IWEKKKEQEKE
+857 LWEKKKEQEKE

-879 HSKAYAQWTKEE
+879 HSKAYVQWTE
-891 DQKLIELY
+891 DEDKKLIELHAIG
-899 SKGETIEELC
+899 KTIEELC
-909 KIFARNKGA
+909 KIFERNEGA

>member
-1 MNKNNSFRSS
+1 
-11 NFQLFFVNLS
+11 
-21 HILNVFIIHLK
+21 
-32 ITPMLSTLKKYF
+32 MLSTLKRYF

-51 MQEDI
+51 LQENI

-64 DCLVLMPTGGGKS
+64 DSLVLMPTGGGKS

-131 ERANKGEYKLLY
+131 ERAYRGEYKLLY
-143 VSPEKLMSEI
+143 VSPEKLLSKI
-153 QYGIFSNSHGTA
+153 QYGILSNSCGTA
-165 PTGSLKVS
+165 PAGSLKVS

-180 HCISHWGHDFRPEY
+180 HCISQWGHDFRPEY
-194 TQLGWLKELFP
+194 TQLGRLKELFP

-226 QLRLDKDETEEVK
+226 QLRLDKDETGKVK
-239 IFISSFDRPNLSLD
+239 IFISSFERPNLSLD

-261 DKLRFLLSLIARHH
+261 DKLRFLFSLIARHH

-290 MVAEKLQE
+290 RVAEKLQE
-298 KGIRAKAYHAGLS
+298 NGIRAKAYHAGLS
-311 AKERDDVQEAFI
+311 ARERDDVQEAFI
-323 KDEIDVVCA
+323 NDEIDVVCA

-392 EDSGQQNINNEKLDR
+392 EESGQQDINNEKLDR

-426 GETMDHNCENCDVC
+426 SETMDHDCYNCDVC
-440 KNPPQRFDGTILVQK
+440 KNPPHRFDGTILVQK

-500 VIFKDWQDYLLQM
+500 VQFKDWQDYLLQM

-525 NSHIKITS
+525 NSHIKIKS

-539 YKRKQALLATINRED
+539 YKRKQAQLAIINRED

-561 QKELQ
+561 QKERQ
-566 QLHFEEQ
+566 QLHFEEL
-573 QTEKTEDK
+573 QTEMAEDK

-588 QLRLKIAS
+588 LLRLKIAS
-596 ERSVPPYV
+596 ERGVPPYV
-604 IFSDKTLHQL
+604 VFSDKTLHQL

-641 IFVKAIREYKGLS
+641 IFVKAIRVYKGLS
-654 TNESEEWNNRNINK
+654 TNETEEWNDKNINK

-676 TTPKA
+676 TTPKV

-700 ELMGCIKWRTT
+700 ELMGCIKWHTT
-711 IEYVGKDVYY
+711 IKNVGKDVYY
-721 NLWKENRYPMT
+721 TLWQENRYPMT

-746 KHFAE
+746 KRFAE
-751 IISAVYNVEVSP
+751 IISAVYNVVVSS
-763 DYQTVIIPVR
+763 DYQTVTIPVR

-781 PVHSLDGVSFE
+781 PVHSLEGASFE
-792 EALDKYRE
+792 EALDKFKQ

-845 MASYADVPRTRV
+845 MASYADMPRTRV
-857 IWEKKKEQEKE
+857 LWEKKKEQEKE

-879 HSKAYAQWTKEE
+879 HSKAYVQWTE
-891 DQKLIELY
+891 DEDKKLIELHAIG
-899 SKGETIEELC
+899 KTIEELC
-909 KIFARNKGA
+909 KIFERNEGA

>member
-1 MNKNNSFRSS
+1 M
-11 NFQLFFVNLS
+11 
-21 HILNVFIIHLK
+21 
-32 ITPMLSTLKKYF
+32 
-44 GYNSFRP
+44 
-51 MQEDI
+51 
-56 IRHILSNK
+56 
-64 DCLVLMPTGGGKS
+64 
-77 ICYQIP
+77 
-83 ALMMPGTAIVV
+83 
-94 SPLISLM
+94 
-101 KDQVESLRANGIAA
+101 
-115 AALNSNASE
+115 
-124 AENHDIA
+124 
-131 ERANKGEYKLLY
+131 
-143 VSPEKLMSEI
+143 
-153 QYGIFSNSHGTA
+153 
-165 PTGSLKVS
+165 
-173 MFAIDEA
+173 
-180 HCISHWGHDFRPEY
+180 
-194 TQLGWLKELFP
+194 
-205 NVPVAAFT
+205 
-213 ATADKITKEDIIQ
+213 
-226 QLRLDKDETEEVK
+226 
-239 IFISSFDRPNLSLD
+239 
-253 VRRGYSAK
+253 
-261 DKLRFLLSLIARHH
+261 
-275 NESGIIYCMSRKTTE
+275 
-290 MVAEKLQE
+290 
-298 KGIRAKAYHAGLS
+298 
-311 AKERDDVQEAFI
+311 
-323 KDEIDVVCA
+323 
-332 TVAFGMG
+332 
-339 IDKSNVRFVVHYNLP
+339 
-354 KSIESYY
+354 
-361 QEIGRG
+361 
-367 GRDGLPCETIL
+367 
-378 FYQVGD
+378 
-384 LITLRKFA
+384 
-392 EDSGQQNINNEKLDR
+392 
-407 MQEYAESQVCRRR
+407 
-420 ILLNYF
+420 
-426 GETMDHNCENCDVC
+426 
-440 KNPPQRFDGTILVQK
+440 
-455 ALSAIMRT
+455 
-463 QQQVGFKLLIDIL
+463 
-476 RGASNQEVYQK
+476 
-487 GYHLIKTYGCGRD
+487 IKTYGCGRD

-539 YKRKQALLATINRED
+539 YKRKQALLAIINRED

-561 QKELQ
+561 QKERQ

-573 QTEKTEDK
+573 QAEMAEDK

-654 TNESEEWNNRNINK
+654 TNESEEWNDRIIKK

-676 TTPKA
+676 ITSKA
-681 KKSVRDFVT
+681 QKSVRDFVT

-711 IEYVGKDVYY
+711 IENVGKDVYY
-721 NLWKENRYPMT
+721 NLWQEKRYPMT
-732 RYISEDVQCRDMVV
+732 RYISEGVQCRDMVV
-746 KHFAE
+746 KRFAE

-792 EALDKYRE
+792 EALDKFRE

-807 LPFATSGEYECSL
+807 FPFATSGEYECSL

-845 MASYADVPRTRV
+845 MASYADLPRTRV
-857 IWEKKKEQEKE
+857 LWEKKKEQE
-868 NMSYIEQQRLK
+868 NMLNTEQQDLI

-899 SKGETIEELC
+899 SKGEAIEELC
-909 KIFARNKGA
+909 KIFARNEGA

>member
-1 MNKNNSFRSS
+1 
-11 NFQLFFVNLS
+11 
-21 HILNVFIIHLK
+21 
-32 ITPMLSTLKKYF
+32 MLSTLKRYF

-51 MQEDI
+51 LQENI

-64 DCLVLMPTGGGKS
+64 DSLVLMPTGGGKS

-131 ERANKGEYKLLY
+131 ERAYRGEYKLLY
-143 VSPEKLMSEI
+143 VSPEKLLSEI
-153 QYGIFSNSHGTA
+153 QYGILSNSCGTA
-165 PTGSLKVS
+165 PAGSLKVS

-180 HCISHWGHDFRPEY
+180 HCISQWGHDFRPEY
-194 TQLGWLKELFP
+194 TQLGRLKELFP

-226 QLRLDKDETEEVK
+226 QLRLDKDETGKVK

-261 DKLRFLLSLIARHH
+261 DKLRFLFSLIARHH

-311 AKERDDVQEAFI
+311 ANERDDVQEAFI
-323 KDEIDVVCA
+323 NDEIHVVCA

-426 GETMDHNCENCDVC
+426 SETMDHDCYNCDVC
-440 KNPPQRFDGTILVQK
+440 KNPPHRFDGTILVQK

-500 VIFKDWQDYLLQM
+500 VQFKDWQDYLLQM

-539 YKRKQALLATINRED
+539 YKRKQAQLAIINRED

-561 QKELQ
+561 QKERQ
-566 QLHFEEQ
+566 QLHFEEL
-573 QTEKTEDK
+573 QTEMAEDK

-588 QLRLKIAS
+588 LLRLKIAS
-596 ERSVPPYV
+596 ERGVPPYV
-604 IFSDKTLHQL
+604 VFSDKTLHQL

-654 TNESEEWNNRNINK
+654 TNETEEWNDKNINK

-676 TTPKA
+676 TTPKV

-711 IEYVGKDVYY
+711 IENVGKDVYY
-721 NLWKENRYPMT
+721 TLWQENRYPMT

-746 KHFAE
+746 KRFAE
-751 IISAVYNVEVSP
+751 IISAVYNVVVSS
-763 DYQTVIIPVR
+763 DYQTVTIPVR

-781 PVHSLDGVSFE
+781 PVHSLEGASFE
-792 EALDKYRE
+792 EALDKFKQ

-820 RRWQQEI
+820 CRWQQEI

-845 MASYADVPRTRV
+845 MASYADMPRTRV
-857 IWEKKKEQEKE
+857 LWEKKKEQEKE

-879 HSKAYAQWTKEE
+879 HSKAYVQWTE
-891 DQKLIELY
+891 DEDKKLIELHAIG
-899 SKGETIEELC
+899 KTIEELC
-909 KIFARNKGA
+909 KIFERNKGA

>member
-1 MNKNNSFRSS
+1 
-11 NFQLFFVNLS
+11 
-21 HILNVFIIHLK
+21 
-32 ITPMLSTLKKYF
+32 MLSTLKRYF

-51 MQEDI
+51 LQENI

-131 ERANKGEYKLLY
+131 ERAYRGEYKLLY
-143 VSPEKLMSEI
+143 VSPEKLLSEI
-153 QYGIFSNSHGTA
+153 QYGILSNSCGIA
-165 PTGSLKVS
+165 PAGSLKVS

-180 HCISHWGHDFRPEY
+180 HCISQWGHDFRPEY
-194 TQLGWLKELFP
+194 TQLGRLKELFP

-226 QLRLDKDETEEVK
+226 QLRLDKDETGKVK

-261 DKLRFLLSLIARHH
+261 DKLRFLFSLIARHH

-290 MVAEKLQE
+290 RVAEKLQE
-298 KGIRAKAYHAGLS
+298 NGIRAKAYHAGLS

-323 KDEIDVVCA
+323 NDEIDVVCA

-392 EDSGQQNINNEKLDR
+392 EESGQQDINNEKLDR

-426 GETMDHNCENCDVC
+426 SETMDHDCYNCDVC
-440 KNPPQRFDGTILVQK
+440 KNPPHRFDGTILVQK

-500 VIFKDWQDYLLQM
+500 VQFKDWQDYLLQM

-539 YKRKQALLATINRED
+539 YKRKQAQLAIINRED

-561 QKELQ
+561 QKERQ
-566 QLHFEEQ
+566 QLHFEEL
-573 QTEKTEDK
+573 QTEMAEDK

-588 QLRLKIAS
+588 LLRLKIAY
-596 ERSVPPYV
+596 ERGVPPYV

-654 TNESEEWNNRNINK
+654 TNETEEWNDKNINK
-668 DIEIKDSV
+668 DLEIKDSV
-676 TTPKA
+676 TTPKV

-700 ELMGCIKWRTT
+700 ELMGCIKWHTT
-711 IEYVGKDVYY
+711 IKNVGKDVYY
-721 NLWKENRYPMT
+721 TLWQENRYQMT

-746 KHFAE
+746 KRFAE
-751 IISAVYNVEVSP
+751 IISAVYNVVVSS

-781 PVHSLDGVSFE
+781 PVHSLEGVSFE
-792 EALDKYRE
+792 EALDKFKQ

-845 MASYADVPRTRV
+845 MASYADLPRTRV
-857 IWEKKKEQEKE
+857 LWGKKKEQEKE

-879 HSKAYAQWTKEE
+879 HSKAYVQWTE
-891 DQKLIELY
+891 DEDKKLIELHAIG
-899 SKGETIEELC
+899 KTIEELC
-909 KIFARNKGA
+909 KIFERNEGA

>member
-1 MNKNNSFRSS
+1 
-11 NFQLFFVNLS
+11 
-21 HILNVFIIHLK
+21 
-32 ITPMLSTLKKYF
+32 MLSTLKRYF

-51 MQEDI
+51 LQENI

-64 DCLVLMPTGGGKS
+64 DSLVLMPTGGGKS

-131 ERANKGEYKLLY
+131 ERAYRGEYKLLY
-143 VSPEKLMSEI
+143 VSPEKLLSEI
-153 QYGIFSNSHGTA
+153 QYGILSNSCGTA
-165 PTGSLKVS
+165 PAGSLKVS

-180 HCISHWGHDFRPEY
+180 HCISQWGHDFRPEY
-194 TQLGWLKELFP
+194 TQLGRLKELFP

-226 QLRLDKDETEEVK
+226 QLRLDKDETGKVK

-261 DKLRFLLSLIARHH
+261 DKLRFLFSLIARHH

-290 MVAEKLQE
+290 RVAEKLQE
-298 KGIRAKAYHAGLS
+298 NGIRAKAYHAGLS

-323 KDEIDVVCA
+323 NDEIDVVCA

-392 EDSGQQNINNEKLDR
+392 EESGQQDINNEKLDR

-426 GETMDHNCENCDVC
+426 SETMDHDCYNCDVC
-440 KNPPQRFDGTILVQK
+440 KNPPHRFDGTILVQK

-500 VIFKDWQDYLLQM
+500 VQFKDWQDYLLQM

-539 YKRKQALLATINRED
+539 YKRKQAQLAIINRED

-561 QKELQ
+561 QKERQ
-566 QLHFEEQ
+566 QLHFEEL
-573 QTEKTEDK
+573 QTEMAEDK

-588 QLRLKIAS
+588 LLRLKIAS
-596 ERSVPPYV
+596 ERGVPPYV
-604 IFSDKTLHQL
+604 VFSDKTLHQL

-654 TNESEEWNNRNINK
+654 TNETEEWNDKNINK

-676 TTPKA
+676 TTPKV

-711 IEYVGKDVYY
+711 IGNVSKDVYY
-721 NLWKENRYPMT
+721 TLWQENRYPMT

-746 KHFAE
+746 KRFAE
-751 IISAVYNVEVSP
+751 IISAVYNVVVSS
-763 DYQTVIIPVR
+763 DYQTVTIPVR

-781 PVHSLDGVSFE
+781 PVHSLEGASFE
-792 EALDKYRE
+792 EALDKFKQ

-845 MASYADVPRTRV
+845 MASYADMPRTRV
-857 IWEKKKEQEKE
+857 LWEKKKEQEKE

-879 HSKAYAQWTKEE
+879 HSKAYVQWTE
-891 DQKLIELY
+891 DEDKKLIELHAIG
-899 SKGETIEELC
+899 KTIEELC
-909 KIFARNKGA
+909 KIFERNEGA

>member
-1 MNKNNSFRSS
+1 
-11 NFQLFFVNLS
+11 
-21 HILNVFIIHLK
+21 
-32 ITPMLSTLKKYF
+32 MLSTLKRYF
-44 GYNSFRP
+44 GYNSFRLL
-51 MQEDI
+51 QENI

-83 ALMMPGTAIVV
+83 ALIMPGTAIVV

-131 ERANKGEYKLLY
+131 ERAYRGEYKLLY
-143 VSPEKLMSEI
+143 VSPEKLLSEI
-153 QYGIFSNSHGTA
+153 QYGILSNSCGTA

-180 HCISHWGHDFRPEY
+180 HCISQWGHDFRPEY
-194 TQLGWLKELFP
+194 TQLGRLKELFP

-226 QLRLDKDETEEVK
+226 QLRLDKDETGEVK

-261 DKLRFLLSLIARHH
+261 DKLRFLFSLIARHH

-290 MVAEKLQE
+290 RVAEKLQE
-298 KGIRAKAYHAGLS
+298 NGIRAKAYHAGLS

-323 KDEIDVVCA
+323 NDEIDVVCA

-426 GETMDHNCENCDVC
+426 SETMDHDCYNCDVC
-440 KNPPQRFDGTILVQK
+440 KNPPHRFDGTILVQK

-500 VIFKDWQDYLLQM
+500 VQFKDWQDYLLQM

-539 YKRKQALLATINRED
+539 YKRKQAQLAIINRED

-561 QKELQ
+561 QKERQ
-566 QLHFEEQ
+566 QLHFEEL
-573 QTEKTEDK
+573 QTEMAEDK

-588 QLRLKIAS
+588 MLRLKIAS
-596 ERSVPPYV
+596 ERGVPPYV

-654 TNESEEWNNRNINK
+654 TNETEEWNDKNINK

-676 TTPKA
+676 TTPKV

-700 ELMGCIKWRTT
+700 ELMGCIKWHTT
-711 IEYVGKDVYY
+711 IKNVGKDVYFT
-721 NLWKENRYPMT
+721 LWQENRYPMT

-746 KHFAE
+746 KRFAE
-751 IISAVYNVEVSP
+751 IISAVYNVVVSS
-763 DYQTVIIPVR
+763 DYQTVTIPVR

-781 PVHSLDGVSFE
+781 PVHSLEGVSFE
-792 EALDKYRE
+792 EALDKFKQ

-845 MASYADVPRTRV
+845 MASYADLPRTRV
-857 IWEKKKEQEKE
+857 LWEKKKEQEKE

-879 HSKAYAQWTKEE
+879 HSKAYVQWTEEE
-891 DQKLIELY
+891 DKKLIELHAIG
-899 SKGETIEELC
+899 KTIEELC
-909 KIFARNKGA
+909 KIFERNEGA

>member
-1 MNKNNSFRSS
+1 
-11 NFQLFFVNLS
+11 
-21 HILNVFIIHLK
+21 
-32 ITPMLSTLKKYF
+32 MLSTLKRYF

-51 MQEDI
+51 LQENI

-64 DCLVLMPTGGGKS
+64 DSLVLMPTGGGKS

-131 ERANKGEYKLLY
+131 ERAYRGEYKLLY
-143 VSPEKLMSEI
+143 VSPEKLLSEI
-153 QYGIFSNSHGTA
+153 QYGILSNSCGTA
-165 PTGSLKVS
+165 PAGSLKVS

-180 HCISHWGHDFRPEY
+180 HCISQWGHDFRPEY
-194 TQLGWLKELFP
+194 TQLGRLKELFP

-226 QLRLDKDETEEVK
+226 QLRLDKDETGKVK

-261 DKLRFLLSLIARHH
+261 DKLRFLFSLIARHH

-290 MVAEKLQE
+290 RVAEKLQE
-298 KGIRAKAYHAGLS
+298 NGIRAKAYHAGLS

-323 KDEIDVVCA
+323 NDEIDVVCA

-392 EDSGQQNINNEKLDR
+392 EESGQQDINNEKLDR

-426 GETMDHNCENCDVC
+426 SETMDHDCYNCDVC
-440 KNPPQRFDGTILVQK
+440 KNPPHRFDGTILVQK

-500 VIFKDWQDYLLQM
+500 VQFKDWQDYLLQM

-539 YKRKQALLATINRED
+539 YKRKQAQLAIINRED

-561 QKELQ
+561 QKERQ
-566 QLHFEEQ
+566 QLHFEEL
-573 QTEKTEDK
+573 QTEMAEDK

-588 QLRLKIAS
+588 LLRLKIAS
-596 ERSVPPYV
+596 ERGVPPYV
-604 IFSDKTLHQL
+604 VFSDKTLHQL

-641 IFVKAIREYKGLS
+641 IFVKAIRDYKGLS
-654 TNESEEWNNRNINK
+654 TNETEEWNDKNINK

-676 TTPKA
+676 TTPKV

-700 ELMGCIKWRTT
+700 ELMGCIKWHTT
-711 IEYVGKDVYY
+711 IKNVGKDVYY
-721 NLWKENRYPMT
+721 TLWQENRYPMT

-746 KHFAE
+746 KRFAE
-751 IISAVYNVEVSP
+751 IISAVYNVVVSS
-763 DYQTVIIPVR
+763 DYQTVTIPVR

-781 PVHSLDGVSFE
+781 PVHSLEGASFE
-792 EALDKYRE
+792 EALDKFKQ

-845 MASYADVPRTRV
+845 MASYADMPRTRV
-857 IWEKKKEQEKE
+857 LWEKKKEQEKE

-879 HSKAYAQWTKEE
+879 HSKAYVQWTE
-891 DQKLIELY
+891 DEDKKLIELHAIG
-899 SKGETIEELC
+899 KTIEELC
-909 KIFARNKGA
+909 KIFERNEGA

>member
-1 MNKNNSFRSS
+1 
-11 NFQLFFVNLS
+11 
-21 HILNVFIIHLK
+21 
-32 ITPMLSTLKKYF
+32 MLSTLKRYF

-51 MQEDI
+51 LQENI

-131 ERANKGEYKLLY
+131 ERAYRGEYKLLY
-143 VSPEKLMSEI
+143 VSPEKLLSEI
-153 QYGIFSNSHGTA
+153 QYGILSNSCGTA
-165 PTGSLKVS
+165 PAGSLKVS

-180 HCISHWGHDFRPEY
+180 HCISQWGHDFRPEY
-194 TQLGWLKELFP
+194 TQLGRLKELFP

-226 QLRLDKDETEEVK
+226 QLRLDKDETGKVK

-261 DKLRFLLSLIARHH
+261 DKLRFLFSLIARHH

-290 MVAEKLQE
+290 RVAEKLQE
-298 KGIRAKAYHAGLS
+298 NGIRAKAYHAGLS

-323 KDEIDVVCA
+323 NDEIDVVCA

-426 GETMDHNCENCDVC
+426 SETMDHDCYNCDVC
-440 KNPPQRFDGTILVQK
+440 KNPPHRFDGTILVQK

-500 VIFKDWQDYLLQM
+500 VQFKDWQDYLLQM

-525 NSHIKITS
+525 NSHIKIKS

-539 YKRKQALLATINRED
+539 YKRKQAQLAIINRED

-561 QKELQ
+561 QKERQ
-566 QLHFEEQ
+566 QLHFEEL
-573 QTEKTEDK
+573 QTEMAEDK

-588 QLRLKIAS
+588 LLRLKIAS
-596 ERSVPPYV
+596 ERGVPPYV
-604 IFSDKTLHQL
+604 VFSDKTLHQL

-654 TNESEEWNNRNINK
+654 TNETEEWNDKNINK

-676 TTPKA
+676 TTPKV

-700 ELMGCIKWRTT
+700 ELMGCIKWHTT
-711 IEYVGKDVYY
+711 IKNVGKDVYY
-721 NLWKENRYPMT
+721 TLWQENRYPMT

-746 KHFAE
+746 KRFAE
-751 IISAVYNVEVSP
+751 IISAVYNVVVSS
-763 DYQTVIIPVR
+763 DYQTVTIPVR

-781 PVHSLDGVSFE
+781 PVHSLEGASFE
-792 EALDKYRE
+792 EALDKFKQ

-845 MASYADVPRTRV
+845 MASYADMPRTRV
-857 IWEKKKEQEKE
+857 LWEKKKEQEKE

-879 HSKAYAQWTKEE
+879 HSKAYVQWTE
-891 DQKLIELY
+891 DEDKKLIELHAIG
-899 SKGETIEELC
+899 KTI
-909 KIFARNKGA
+909 IGVR
-918 IKSRIKKLSQ
+918 

>member
-1 MNKNNSFRSS
+1 
-11 NFQLFFVNLS
+11 
-21 HILNVFIIHLK
+21 
-32 ITPMLSTLKKYF
+32 MLSTLKRYF

-51 MQEDI
+51 LQENI

-64 DCLVLMPTGGGKS
+64 DSLVLMPTGGGKS

-131 ERANKGEYKLLY
+131 ERAYRGEYKLLY
-143 VSPEKLMSEI
+143 VSPEKLLSEI
-153 QYGIFSNSHGTA
+153 QYGILSNSCGTA
-165 PTGSLKVS
+165 PAGSLKVS

-180 HCISHWGHDFRPEY
+180 HCISQWGHDFRPEY
-194 TQLGWLKELFP
+194 TQLGRLKELFP

-226 QLRLDKDETEEVK
+226 QLRLDKDETGKVK

-261 DKLRFLLSLIARHH
+261 DKLRFLFSLIARHH

-290 MVAEKLQE
+290 RVAEKLQE
-298 KGIRAKAYHAGLS
+298 NGIRAKAYHAGLS

-323 KDEIDVVCA
+323 NDEIDVVCA

-392 EDSGQQNINNEKLDR
+392 EESGQQDINNEKLDR

-426 GETMDHNCENCDVC
+426 SETMDHDCYNCDVC
-440 KNPPQRFDGTILVQK
+440 KNPPHRFDGTILVQK

-500 VIFKDWQDYLLQM
+500 VQFKDWQDYLLQM

-539 YKRKQALLATINRED
+539 YKRKQAQLAIINRED

-561 QKELQ
+561 QKERQ
-566 QLHFEEQ
+566 QLHFEEL
-573 QTEKTEDK
+573 QTEMAEDK

-588 QLRLKIAS
+588 LLRLKIAS
-596 ERSVPPYV
+596 ERGVPPYV
-604 IFSDKTLHQL
+604 VFSDKTLHQL

-654 TNESEEWNNRNINK
+654 TNETEEWNDKNINK

-676 TTPKA
+676 TTPKV

-700 ELMGCIKWRTT
+700 ELMGCIKWHTT
-711 IEYVGKDVYY
+711 IKNVGKDVYY
-721 NLWKENRYPMT
+721 TLWQENRYPMI

-746 KHFAE
+746 KRFAE

-781 PVHSLDGVSFE
+781 PVHSLEGASFE
-792 EALDKYRE
+792 EALDKFKQ

-845 MASYADVPRTRV
+845 MASYADMPRTRV
-857 IWEKKKEQEKE
+857 LWEKKKEQEKE

-879 HSKAYAQWTKEE
+879 HSKAYVQWTE
-891 DQKLIELY
+891 DEDKKLIELHAIG
-899 SKGETIEELC
+899 KTIEELC
-909 KIFARNKGA
+909 KIFERNEGA

>member
-1 MNKNNSFRSS
+1 MQS
-11 NFQLFFVNLS
+11 
-21 HILNVFIIHLK
+21 ILK
-32 ITPMLSTLKKYF
+32 RYF

-51 MQEDI
+51 LQENI

-83 ALMMPGTAIVV
+83 ALMMPGTAIVI

-131 ERANKGEYKLLY
+131 ERAYRGEYKLLY
-143 VSPEKLMSEI
+143 VSPEKLLSEI
-153 QYGIFSNSHGTA
+153 QCGILSNSHGTA
-165 PTGSLKVS
+165 PAGSLKVS

-180 HCISHWGHDFRPEY
+180 HCISQWGHDFRLEY
-194 TQLGWLKELFP
+194 TQLGRLKDLFP

-226 QLRLDKDETEEVK
+226 QLRLDKDETGEVK

-290 MVAEKLQE
+290 RVAEKLQE

-323 KDEIDVVCA
+323 NDGIDVVCA

-426 GETMDHNCENCDVC
+426 GETMDHDCDNCDVC
-440 KNPPQRFDGTILVQK
+440 KNPPRRFDGTILVQK

-463 QQQVGFKLLIDIL
+463 KQQVGFKLLIDIL

-539 YKRKQALLATINRED
+539 YKRKQAQLAFINRED

-561 QKELQ
+561 QKERQ
-566 QLHFEEQ
+566 QLYFEEQ
-573 QTEKTEDK
+573 QTGMTEDK

-588 QLRLKIAS
+588 QLRLKIAT
-596 ERSVPPYV
+596 ERGVPPYV
-604 IFSDKTLHQL
+604 IFSDKSLRQL

-641 IFVKAIREYKGLS
+641 MFVKAIREYKGLS
-654 TNESEEWNNRNINK
+654 TNESEEWNDKNINK

-700 ELMGCIKWRTT
+700 ELIGCIKWRTT
-711 IEYVGKDVYY
+711 IENVGKDVYY
-721 NLWKENRYPMT
+721 TLWQENRYPMT
-732 RYISEDVQCRDMVV
+732 RYISEDVQCRDLVV
-746 KHFAE
+746 RRFAE
-751 IISAVYNVEVSP
+751 IISAVYNVVVSP

-792 EALDKYRE
+792 EALDKFRQ

-807 LPFATSGEYECSL
+807 LPFAASGEYECSL

-827 NHDIRPLTHTQ
+827 NLDIRPLTHTQ

-845 MASYADVPRTRV
+845 MVSYSDLPKTRV
-857 IWEKKKEQEKE
+857 LWEKKKEQE

-879 HSKAYAQWTKEE
+879 HSKAYVQWTE
-891 DQKLIELY
+891 DEDKKLIELHAIG
-899 SKGETIEELC
+899 KTIEELC
-909 KIFARNKGA
+909 KIFERNEGA

>member
-1 MNKNNSFRSS
+1 
-11 NFQLFFVNLS
+11 
-21 HILNVFIIHLK
+21 
-32 ITPMLSTLKKYF
+32 MLSTLKRYF

-51 MQEDI
+51 LQENI

-64 DCLVLMPTGGGKS
+64 DSLVLMPTGGGKS

-131 ERANKGEYKLLY
+131 ERAYRGEYKLLY
-143 VSPEKLMSEI
+143 VSPEKLLSEI
-153 QYGIFSNSHGTA
+153 QYGILSNSCGTA
-165 PTGSLKVS
+165 PAGSLKVS

-180 HCISHWGHDFRPEY
+180 HCISQWGHDFRPEY
-194 TQLGWLKELFP
+194 TQLGRLKELFP

-226 QLRLDKDETEEVK
+226 QLRLDKDETGKVK

-261 DKLRFLLSLIARHH
+261 DKLRFLFSLIARHH

-290 MVAEKLQE
+290 RVAEKLQE
-298 KGIRAKAYHAGLS
+298 NGIRAKAYHAGLS

-323 KDEIDVVCA
+323 NDEIDVVCA

-426 GETMDHNCENCDVC
+426 SETMDHDCYNCDVC
-440 KNPPQRFDGTILVQK
+440 KNPPHRFDGTILVQK

-500 VIFKDWQDYLLQM
+500 VQFKDWQDYLLQM

-539 YKRKQALLATINRED
+539 YKRKQAQLAIINRED

-561 QKELQ
+561 QKERQ
-566 QLHFEEQ
+566 QLHFEEL
-573 QTEKTEDK
+573 QTEMAEDK

-588 QLRLKIAS
+588 LLRLKIAS
-596 ERSVPPYV
+596 ERGVPPYV
-604 IFSDKTLHQL
+604 VFSDKTLHQL

-654 TNESEEWNNRNINK
+654 TNETEEWNDKNINK

-676 TTPKA
+676 TTPKV

-700 ELMGCIKWRTT
+700 ELMGCIKWHTT
-711 IEYVGKDVYY
+711 IKNVGKDVYY
-721 NLWKENRYPMT
+721 TLWQENRYPMT

-746 KHFAE
+746 KRFAE
-751 IISAVYNVEVSP
+751 IISAVYNVVVSS
-763 DYQTVIIPVR
+763 DYQTVTIPVR

-781 PVHSLDGVSFE
+781 PVHSLEGASFE
-792 EALDKYRE
+792 EALDKFKQ

-820 RRWQQEI
+820 CRWQQEI

-845 MASYADVPRTRV
+845 MASYADMPRTRV
-857 IWEKKKEQEKE
+857 LWEKKKEQEKE

-879 HSKAYAQWTKEE
+879 HSKAYVQWTE
-891 DQKLIELY
+891 DEDKKLIELHAIG
-899 SKGETIEELC
+899 KTIEELC
-909 KIFARNKGA
+909 KIFERNKGA

>member
-1 MNKNNSFRSS
+1 
-11 NFQLFFVNLS
+11 
-21 HILNVFIIHLK
+21 
-32 ITPMLSTLKKYF
+32 MLSTLKRYF

-51 MQEDI
+51 LQENI

-64 DCLVLMPTGGGKS
+64 DSLVLMPTGGGKS

-131 ERANKGEYKLLY
+131 ERAYRGEYKLLY
-143 VSPEKLMSEI
+143 VSPEKLLSEI
-153 QYGIFSNSHGTA
+153 QYGILSNSCGTA
-165 PTGSLKVS
+165 PAGSLKVS

-180 HCISHWGHDFRPEY
+180 HCISQWGHDFRPEY
-194 TQLGWLKELFP
+194 TQLGRLKELFP

-226 QLRLDKDETEEVK
+226 QLRLDKDETGKVK

-261 DKLRFLLSLIARHH
+261 DKLRFLFSLIARHH

-311 AKERDDVQEAFI
+311 ANERDDVQEAFI
-323 KDEIDVVCA
+323 NDEINVVCA

-392 EDSGQQNINNEKLDR
+392 EESGQQDINNEKLDR

-426 GETMDHNCENCDVC
+426 SETMDHDCYNCDVC
-440 KNPPQRFDGTILVQK
+440 KNPPHRFDGTILVQK

-500 VIFKDWQDYLLQM
+500 VQFKDWQDYLLQM

-539 YKRKQALLATINRED
+539 YKRKQAQLAIINRED

-561 QKELQ
+561 QKERQ
-566 QLHFEEQ
+566 QLHFEEL
-573 QTEKTEDK
+573 QTEMAEDK

-588 QLRLKIAS
+588 LLRLKIAS
-596 ERSVPPYV
+596 ERGVPPYV
-604 IFSDKTLHQL
+604 VFSDKTLHQL

-654 TNESEEWNNRNINK
+654 TNETEEWNDKNINK

-676 TTPKA
+676 TTPKV

-700 ELMGCIKWRTT
+700 ELMGCIKWHTT
-711 IEYVGKDVYY
+711 IKNVGKDVYY
-721 NLWKENRYPMT
+721 TLWQENRYPIT

-746 KHFAE
+746 KRFAE
-751 IISAVYNVEVSP
+751 IISAVYNVVVSS
-763 DYQTVIIPVR
+763 DYQTVTIPVR

-781 PVHSLDGVSFE
+781 PVHSLEGVSFE
-792 EALDKYRE
+792 EALDKFKQ

-820 RRWQQEI
+820 CRWQQEI

-845 MASYADVPRTRV
+845 MASYADMPRTRV
-857 IWEKKKEQEKE
+857 LWEKKKEQEKE

-879 HSKAYAQWTKEE
+879 HSKAYVQWTE
-891 DQKLIELY
+891 DEDKKLIELHAIG
-899 SKGETIEELC
+899 KTIEELC
-909 KIFARNKGA
+909 KIFERNKGA

>member
-1 MNKNNSFRSS
+1 
-11 NFQLFFVNLS
+11 
-21 HILNVFIIHLK
+21 
-32 ITPMLSTLKKYF
+32 MLSTLKRYF

-51 MQEDI
+51 LQENI

-131 ERANKGEYKLLY
+131 ERAYRGEYKLLY
-143 VSPEKLMSEI
+143 VSPEKLLSEI
-153 QYGIFSNSHGTA
+153 QHGIFSNSHGTE

-180 HCISHWGHDFRPEY
+180 HCISQWGHDFRPEY
-194 TQLGWLKELFP
+194 TQLCKLKELFP

-226 QLRLDKDETEEVK
+226 QLRLDKDETGEVK

-253 VRRGYSAK
+253 IRRGYSAK

-323 KDEIDVVCA
+323 NDEIDVVCA

-384 LITLRKFA
+384 LIMLRKFA
-392 EDSGQQNINNEKLDR
+392 EESGQQNINNEKLDR
-407 MQEYAESQVCRRR
+407 MQEYAESQVCRSR

-426 GETMDHNCENCDVC
+426 GETMDHDCDNCDVC
-440 KNPPQRFDGTILVQK
+440 KNPPKRFDGTILVQK

-463 QQQVGFKLLIDIL
+463 KQQVGFKLLIEIL

-533 QGEDVL
+533 QGEEVL
-539 YKRKQALLATINRED
+539 YKRKQAQLAIINRED

-561 QKELQ
+561 QKERQ
-566 QLHFEEQ
+566 QLQFEEQ
-573 QTEKTEDK
+573 QTEMAEDK

-596 ERSVPPYV
+596 ARGVPPYV
-604 IFSDKTLHQL
+604 IFNDRTLHQL

-629 GVGTHKLESLGT
+629 GIGTRKLESLGT

-654 TNESEEWNNRNINK
+654 TNETEEWNDKNINK

-700 ELMGCIKWRTT
+700 ELMGCIKWCTT
-711 IEYVGKDVYY
+711 IGNVSKDVYY
-721 NLWKENRYPMT
+721 TLWQENRYPMT

-746 KHFAE
+746 KRFAE
-751 IISAVYNVEVSP
+751 IISAVYNVKVSP

-781 PVHSLDGVSFE
+781 PVHSLEGVSFE
-792 EALDKYRE
+792 EALDKFKQ

-845 MASYADVPRTRV
+845 MASYADLPRTRV
-857 IWEKKKEQEKE
+857 LWEKKKEQENTLNK
-868 NMSYIEQQRLK
+868 EQQDLIY
-879 HSKAYAQWTKEE
+879 SKAYAQWTKEE

-909 KIFARNKGA
+909 KIFAHNKGA

>member
-1 MNKNNSFRSS
+1 
-11 NFQLFFVNLS
+11 
-21 HILNVFIIHLK
+21 
-32 ITPMLSTLKKYF
+32 MLSTLKRHF

-51 MQEDI
+51 LQENI

-124 AENHDIA
+124 VENNDIA
-131 ERANKGEYKLLY
+131 ERACRGEYKLLY
-143 VSPEKLMSEI
+143 VSPEKLLSEI
-153 QYGIFSNSHGTA
+153 QHGIFSNSHGTE

-180 HCISHWGHDFRPEY
+180 HCISQWGHDFRPEY
-194 TQLGWLKELFP
+194 TQLGKLKELFP

-226 QLRLDKDETEEVK
+226 QLRLDKDETGEVK

-261 DKLRFLLSLIARHH
+261 EKLRFLLSLIARHH

-323 KDEIDVVCA
+323 NDEIDVVCA

-384 LITLRKFA
+384 LIMLRKFA
-392 EDSGQQNINNEKLDR
+392 EESGQQNINNEKLDR

-426 GETMDHNCENCDVC
+426 GETMDHDCDNCDVC
-440 KNPPQRFDGTILVQK
+440 KNPPKRFDGTILVQK

-463 QQQVGFKLLIDIL
+463 KQQVGFKLLIDIL

-500 VIFKDWQDYLLQM
+500 VQFKDWQDYLLQM

-539 YKRKQALLATINRED
+539 YKRKQAQLAIINRED

-561 QKELQ
+561 QKERQ
-566 QLHFEEQ
+566 QLHFEEL
-573 QTEKTEDK
+573 QTEMAEDK

-596 ERSVPPYV
+596 ERGIPPYV

-629 GVGTHKLESLGT
+629 GIGTHKLESLGT

-654 TNESEEWNNRNINK
+654 TKETEEWNDKNINK

-676 TTPKA
+676 TTSKA

-690 FNGTEYHIGS
+690 LNGTEYHIGS

-711 IEYVGKDVYY
+711 IGNVSKDVYY
-721 NLWKENRYPMT
+721 TLWQENRYPMT

-746 KHFAE
+746 KRFAE

-781 PVHSLDGVSFE
+781 PVHSLEGVSFE
-792 EALDKYRE
+792 EALDKFKQ

-845 MASYADVPRTRV
+845 MASYADLPRTRV
-857 IWEKKKEQEKE
+857 LWEKKKEQAFYDALTKPQAVKDFYENDQLVTMAKE
-868 NMSYIEQQRLK
+868 LTEALRSSKTIDWRQKESARAKMRSMVKRLLKKYKYPPEEQEAALETVIRQC
-879 HSKAYAQWTKEE
+879 
-891 DQKLIELY
+891 ELY
-899 SKGETIEELC
+899 ADSDD
-909 KIFARNKGA
+909 N
-918 IKSRIKKLSQ
+918 

>member
-1 MNKNNSFRSS
+1 
-11 NFQLFFVNLS
+11 
-21 HILNVFIIHLK
+21 
-32 ITPMLSTLKKYF
+32 MLSTLKRYF

-51 MQEDI
+51 LQENI

-131 ERANKGEYKLLY
+131 ERAYRGEYKLLY
-143 VSPEKLMSEI
+143 VSPEKLLSEI
-153 QYGIFSNSHGTA
+153 QHGIFSNSHGTE

-180 HCISHWGHDFRPEY
+180 HCISQWGHDFRPEY
-194 TQLGWLKELFP
+194 TQLGKLKELFP

-226 QLRLDKDETEEVK
+226 QLRLDKDETGEVK

-261 DKLRFLLSLIARHH
+261 EKLRFLLSLIARHH
-275 NESGIIYCMSRKTTE
+275 NESGIIYCMSKKNTE

-323 KDEIDVVCA
+323 NDEIDVVCA

-392 EDSGQQNINNEKLDR
+392 EESGQQNINNEKLDR
-407 MQEYAESQVCRRR
+407 IQEYAESQVCRRR

-426 GETMDHNCENCDVC
+426 GETMDHDCDNCDVC
-440 KNPPQRFDGTILVQK
+440 KNPPRRFNGTILIQK

-463 QQQVGFKLLIDIL
+463 KQQVGFKLLIDIL

-539 YKRKQALLATINRED
+539 YKRKQALLAIINRED

-561 QKELQ
+561 QKERQ
-566 QLHFEEQ
+566 QIQFEEQ
-573 QTEKTEDK
+573 QTEMVEDK

-629 GVGTHKLESLGT
+629 GIGTRKLESLGT

-654 TNESEEWNNRNINK
+654 TNETEEWNDKNINK

-690 FNGTEYHIGS
+690 LNGTEYHIGS

-711 IEYVGKDVYY
+711 IGNVSKDVYY
-721 NLWKENRYPMT
+721 TLWQENRYPMT

-746 KHFAE
+746 KRFAE

-781 PVHSLDGVSFE
+781 PVHSLEGVSFE
-792 EALDKYRE
+792 EALDKFKQ

-807 LPFATSGEYECSL
+807 LPFATSSEYECSL

-845 MASYADVPRTRV
+845 MASYADMPRTRV
-857 IWEKKKEQEKE
+857 LWEKKKEQEKE

-879 HSKAYAQWTKEE
+879 HSKAYVQWTE
-891 DQKLIELY
+891 DEDKKLIELHAIG
-899 SKGETIEELC
+899 KTIEELC
-909 KIFARNKGA
+909 KIFERNEGA